1 MFYNLICNTMKRI
14 LMKSNTMF
22 LLVLFAMLTSC
33 ISSQSFLPVKGSGMS
48 VDKNFNV
55 SDFHRIEVSGGFDVL
70 LEQSDSESLILTAQ
84 ENLFEYITV
93 RVDQG
98 ILKVYTENNI
108 MATKPMKVKIFYKS
122 IDNLDVSGGGDVIG
136 ETPVNVPE
144 LNVEISGGGD
154 FSVMVNTGKLDC
166 RMSGGGDAEINGKIS
181 HYNITMSG
189 GGDIHSDTEAEVVS
203 CIISGGGDL
212 TFRSSGKIS
221 EALIDMNGGGD
232 VEAELTAEK
241 MRCSVSGGGN
251 ATFSGEAAMFEIN
264 VNGGGDVN
272 ALNLDAST
280 ATFRVSGGSDV
291 RVNVSKELT
300 GQITGGGD
308 VYYSGNPEI
317 VTIDAKGGSEIHK
330 Q

>member
-1 MFYNLICNTMKRI
+1 MKQ
-14 LMKSNTMF
+14 LVMKSNTMF

-33 ISSQSFLPVKGSGMS
+33 ISSQSFLPVKGSGVS

-55 SDFHRIEVSGGFDVL
+55 SDFHGIEVSGGFDVL

-108 MATKPMKVKIFYKS
+108 MSTKPMKVKIYYKS
-122 IDNLDVSGGGDVIG
+122 IDDLDVSGGGDVTG
-136 ETPVNVPE
+136 ETPVNVPV

-154 FSVMVNTGKLDC
+154 FSAIVNTGKLDC
-166 RMSGGGDAEINGKIS
+166 RMSGGGDAKINGSITN
-181 HYNITMSG
+181 YNITMSG
-189 GGDIHSDTEAEVVS
+189 GGDIHSDTKAELVS
-203 CIISGGGDL
+203 CILSGGGDL
-212 TFRSSGKIS
+212 SFRSSGKIT
-221 EALIDMNGGGD
+221 EAMIDINGGGD
-232 VEAELTAEK
+232 VEAVLTAEK

-251 ATFSGEAAMFEIN
+251 ATFSGEAGMFEID

-272 ALNLDAST
+272 AGNLAAST
-280 ATFRVSGGSDV
+280 ASFRVSGGSDV
-291 RVNVSKELT
+291 HVMVSKELT
-300 GQITGGGD
+300 GSITGGGN